1 MKTFL
6 TWLVL
11 VILIILQIVSGQSF
25 LFISVVVPF
34 CLVAI
39 VVFSAFLPTEQLLY
53 MALVAGVLLDVA
65 SGRDFGLNITFLL
78 FVALFCKLV
87 IRLGERNQ
95 GFAMV
100 VLLSALLTVLY
111 NFMLFVLV
119 FSADHYP
126 EIPGFLTS
134 VVIQV
139 GFVAGVAALLYLLVG
154 WIMRTNF
161 KLSLNRKLF
170 AR

>member
-11 VILIILQIVSGQSF
+11 VILIILQIVSGQNF
-25 LFISVVVPF
+25 LFLSVVVPF
-34 CLVAI
+34 CLVAM
-39 VVFSAFLPTEQLLY
+39 VVFSVYLPTEQLLY
-53 MALVAGVLLDVA
+53 MALVAGVVLDVS

-87 IRLGERNQ
+87 LRLGERNQ
-95 GFAMV
+95 SFAMV

-111 NFMLFVLV
+111 NFMLFVVV
-119 FSADHYP
+119 FSVDHYSELP
-126 EIPGFLTS
+126 SFLMS
-134 VVIQV
+134 VVVQV
-139 GFVAGVAALLYLLVG
+139 GFVVGVAAVLYLLMG
-154 WIMRTNF
+154 WITRTNF

-170 AR
+170 VR